1 MTDERNDTTADQE
14 ILIARR
20 EIGDMTNRQFKKKGT
35 S

>member
-1 MTDERNDTTADQE
+1 MIDKRNDTNGDRE
-14 ILIARR
+14 IVIARR

>member
-1 MTDERNDTTADQE
+1 MTDKRNDTTANRE

-20 EIGDMTNRQFKKKGT
+20 EMGDLTNGQFKKKGT

>member
-1 MTDERNDTTADQE
+1 MTDKRNDTSAQRETVT
-14 ILIARR
+14 ARR